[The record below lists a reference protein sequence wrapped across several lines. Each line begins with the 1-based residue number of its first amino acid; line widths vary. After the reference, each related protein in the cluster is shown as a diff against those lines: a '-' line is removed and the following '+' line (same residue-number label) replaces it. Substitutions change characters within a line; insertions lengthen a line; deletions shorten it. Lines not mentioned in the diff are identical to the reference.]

1 MIFKLGDLQTTVSSL
16 QGILTQRLPIKS
28 AYWLGKFLAKA
39 QRELQDFQ
47 TARLRLLE
55 EYCLKSEDGTPV
67 RFRIDEAGARII
79 CDKGYQ
85 GEYQYDVEHI
95 PEADAEAFGKGY
107 QELASTEVTF
117 EFRPLTLEQLGDKAE
132 LSPMDMVA
140 LLPFIAD
147 EGEKPTAAPVQ

>member
-16 QGILTQRLPIKS
+16 QGILTQKLPIKS
-28 AYWLGKFLAKA
+28 AYWLGKFLARA

-55 EYCLKSEDGTPV
+55 EYSLKAEDGTPV
-67 RFRIDEAGARII
+67 RFRIDEAGARIV
-79 CDKGYQ
+79 CGKDYRGD
-85 GEYQYDVEHI
+85 YQYDVENI
-95 PEADAEAFGKGY
+95 PEADKDAFGKGY
-107 QELASTEVTF
+107 QDLASTEVAF

-132 LSPMDMVA
+132 ISPVDMVA

-147 EGEKPTAAPVQ
+147 EGEKPAAPVQ